1 MVAIVICFNDYAT
14 VMDRLAPSVVPVCW
28 LTEDSPLAPPQE
40 TQPRVDNAS
49 NLVVTTMP
57 LPLEREQ
64 VQRITE
70 EIELVIATH
79 LAWFRRLN
87 KALVYGDALSLDET
101 APTAYRHTAFGRWY
115 YTAEPH
121 PLAEYLEF
129 QALAPIQ
136 QSMHQAASRVLTDC
150 RQGTRAPR
158 DEYDRCIELSLK
170 LNTQLRHLQL
180 EVIGELLA
188 TDTLTGAFTRR
199 GMILK
204 LQGEQERAQ
213 RSQRPS
219 CLCLLDFDRFKRV
232 NDELGHA
239 AGDAVLRQG
248 IRFAMN
254 VLRKYD
260 SIFRYGGE
268 EFLICLPSTP
278 LQDAHQVIE
287 RIRVG
292 LEKLPIILP
301 SGDEHHVTAS
311 FGLAEM
317 LTRRP
322 VEDTIKAAD
331 KALYQA
337 KANGRNQL
345 VVSSDR

>member
-1 MVAIVICFNDYAT
+1 
-14 VMDRLAPSVVPVCW
+14 
-28 LTEDSPLAPPQE
+28 
-40 TQPRVDNAS
+40 
-49 NLVVTTMP
+49 MP

-87 KALVYGDALSLDET
+87 KALVFGDAVSLDET
-101 APTAYRHTAFGRWY
+101 APDVCMHTAFGRWY
-115 YTAEPH
+115 YTTEPH
-121 PLAEYLEF
+121 PLSEYGEF

-136 QSMHQAASRVLTDC
+136 QNMHAAANSVLTAS
-150 RQGTRAPR
+150 RQGTRPDR
-158 DEYDRCIELSLK
+158 DDYDRAIDLSLK

-204 LQGEQERAQ
+204 LQGELERAQ
-213 RSQRPS
+213 RIQRPCS
-219 CLCLLDFDRFKRV
+219 LCLLDFDHFKRV

-260 SIFRYGGE
+260 SIFRFGGE
-268 EFLICLPSTP
+268 EFLICLPGTP
-278 LQDAHQVIE
+278 VQDAHQVIE
-287 RIRVG
+287 RIRTG
-292 LEKLPIILP
+292 LEKLPIALP
-301 SGDEHHVTAS
+301 SGGVHHVTAS

-317 LTRRP
+317 HPKKP
-322 VEDTIKAAD
+322 VEDAIKAAD
-331 KALYQA
+331 QALYRA
-337 KANGRNQL
+337 KENGRNQV
-345 VVSSDR
+345 VVSPPQ